1 MNLQKS
7 PDTEVKEGSHR
18 AAPSGYQRFIRAA
31 GLTTAGGAAIAFLV
45 AAAAQPVHGP
55 LSQVLSLSSS
65 AVAAEAA
72 SPSAAAAMPSFA
84 GLVEKVKPAVV
95 SIYVRSEETT
105 PLTAWEPQRDGGGQQ
120 GQGPQGQQGNQA
132 NPFQFFFGSPDG
144 QQFGMPNI
152 QPGPH
157 VVRAQ
162 GSGFFIT
169 GDGYL
174 VTNNHVVRN
183 AKKVEIKT
191 TGGKTYQAKIIGTDP
206 KTDLALLKVDASED
220 FPHVAFAST
229 LPKVGDWVVAMGNPF
244 GLGGTVTAGIV
255 SAQGRDIGSGPY
267 DDYIQI
273 DAPVNSGNSGGPT
286 FNLNGEVIGINTAI
300 YSPSGGSV
308 GIAFDIPSTTAN
320 SVVAQLKSSGKVTR
334 GWIGVTIQPVTDDIA
349 SSIGL
354 KTASGAI
361 VDEPQA
367 GGPAS
372 EAGLKSGD
380 VITHMDGNEV
390 KDSRDLARKV
400 GSVAPGQTIHLTVVH
415 NGKERTVDLTAKAY
429 PSDELA
435 SNEAG
440 DAQRPEFGMM
450 LAPSTDVAGARAD
463 GVVVTGVNPGG
474 IASEKGV
481 QQGDVITAVGGK
493 SVSDPSDIQGAI
505 RDAKKEGKSAI
516 LMHLKTADGG
526 RFVALPLKQ
535 S

>member
-1 MNLQKS
+1 MDLQNS
-7 PDTEVKEGSHR
+7 GHNEIEDTGNGSQR
-18 AAPSGYQRFIRAA
+18 KRYQRFIKAA
-31 GLTTAGGAAIAFLV
+31 GITTAGGFAIAFLTAAV
-45 AAAAQPVHGP
+45 AVPGTGP
-55 LSQVLSLSSS
+55 LSHVLALSSS
-65 AVAAEAA
+65 AAAAEAVSQPA
-72 SPSAAAAMPSFA
+72 VVTMPSFA
-84 GLVEKVKPAVV
+84 SLVEKVKPAVV

-105 PLTAWEPQRDGGGQQ
+105 PLTSWDQQGENSEQGQQ
-120 GQGPQGQQGNQA
+120 GQQGG
-132 NPFQFFFGSPDG
+132 PFQFFFGSPDG
-144 QQFGMPNI
+144 QQFGLPNM

-174 VTNNHVVRN
+174 VTNNHVVKN
-183 AKKVEIKT
+183 AKKVEVKT
-191 TGGKTYQAKIIGTDP
+191 TGGKTYTAKIIGTDP

-308 GIAFDIPSTTAN
+308 GIAFDIPSTTAK
-320 SVVAQLKSSGKVTR
+320 SVVDQIKSTGKVTR

-349 SSIGL
+349 ASLGL
-354 KTASGAI
+354 KSASGAI
-361 VDEPQA
+361 VDEPQS
-367 GGPAS
+367 GGPAA
-372 EAGLKSGD
+372 EAGLQSGD
-380 VITHMDGNEV
+380 VITHMDGVEV

-400 GSVAPGQTIHLTVVH
+400 GAVAPGQTIKLTVVH
-415 NGKERTVDLTAKAY
+415 NGKEHTVDLTARAY
-429 PSDELA
+429 PSDRLA
-435 SNEAG
+435 YNDAG
-440 DAQRPEFGMM
+440 DTQKPEFGMM
-450 LAPSTDVAGARAD
+450 LAPSSDVSGARAD

-474 IASEKGV
+474 VASEKGV

-493 SVSDPSDIQGAI
+493 SVSAPRDVQTAI
-505 RDAKKEGKSAI
+505 REAQNEGKSAI
-516 LMHLKTADGG
+516 LLHLKTADGG

-535 S
+535 G

>member
-1 MNLQKS
+1 MDLQNPGHNEIEVCGDGS
-7 PDTEVKEGSHR
+7 PRKR
-18 AAPSGYQRFIRAA
+18 KRRFIGAA
-31 GLTTAGGAAIAFLV
+31 GVTAAGGAAIAFLV
-45 AAAAQPVHGP
+45 AAAAVPVASP
-55 LSQVLSLSSS
+55 LSHVLALSGS
-65 AVAAEAA
+65 AAAAEAA
-72 SPSAAAAMPSFA
+72 SPPAAVMPSFA
-84 GLVEKVKPAVV
+84 NLVEKVKPAVV
-95 SIYVRSEETT
+95 SIYVRSEETS
-105 PLTAWEPQRDGGGQQ
+105 PLTSWEQQGDNDEQGQQ
-120 GQGPQGQQGNQA
+120 GQRGG
-132 NPFQFFFGSPDG
+132 PFQFFFGSPDG
-144 QQFGMPNI
+144 PQFGLPNI

-174 VTNNHVVRN
+174 VTNNHVVKN
-183 AKKVEIKT
+183 AKKVEVRT
-191 TGGKTYQAKIIGTDP
+191 TGGKTYTAKIIGTDP

-308 GIAFDIPSTTAN
+308 GIAFDIPSTTAK
-320 SVVAQLKSSGKVTR
+320 SVVDQIKSTGKVTR

-349 SSIGL
+349 ASMGL
-354 KTASGAI
+354 KSASGAI
-361 VDEPQA
+361 VDEPQS
-367 GGPAS
+367 GGPAA

-380 VITHMDGNEV
+380 VITHMDGMEV

-400 GSVAPGQTIHLTVVH
+400 GAVAPGQTIKLTVVH
-415 NGKERTVDLTAKAY
+415 NGKERTVELTARSY
-429 PSDELA
+429 PSDTLA
-435 SNEAG
+435 SNDDVNG
-440 DAQRPEFGMM
+440 QRPEFGMM
-450 LAPSTDVAGARAD
+450 LAPSSDVAGARAD

-474 IASEKGV
+474 VASEKGV

-493 SVSDPSDIQGAI
+493 SVSAPRDVQTAI
-505 RDAKKEGKSAI
+505 REAQNEGKSAI
-516 LMHLKTADGG
+516 LLHLKTADGG

-535 S
+535 G

>member
-1 MNLQKS
+1 MNSQKPIHDS
-7 PDTEVKEGSHR
+7 NDGSAHGASRSRSRRLVKT
-18 AAPSGYQRFIRAA
+18 A
-31 GLTTAGGAAIAFLV
+31 GLTVASGAAIAFLV
-45 AAAAQPVHGP
+45 AAGGVPAQH
-55 LSQVLSLSSS
+55 SLSRVLAFSGS
-65 AVAAEAA
+65 AAAAEAA
-72 SPSAAAAMPSFA
+72 SPSAAVAMPSFA
-84 GLVEKVKPAVV
+84 NLVEKVKPSVV

-105 PLTAWEPQRDGGGQQ
+105 PLASFDPQGENGQQ
-120 GQGPQGQQGNQA
+120 GSQG

-144 QQFGMPNI
+144 QQFGAPNAR
-152 QPGPH
+152 PGPQ

-162 GSGFFIT
+162 GSGFFIS

-183 AKKVEIKT
+183 AKKVEVKT
-191 TGGKTYQAKIIGTDP
+191 TGGQTYQAKIIGTDP
-206 KTDLALLKVDASED
+206 KTDLALLKVDAAEA

-229 LPKVGDWVVAMGNPF
+229 LPRVGDWVVAMGNPF

-308 GIAFDIPSTTAN
+308 GIAFDIPSTTAK
-320 SVVAQLKSSGKVTR
+320 SVLDQIKSTGKVTR

-349 SSIGL
+349 ASIGL

-380 VITHMDGNEV
+380 VITHMDGAV
-390 KDSRDLARKV
+390 VSDSRDLARKV
-400 GSVAPGQTIHLTVVH
+400 GAVAPGQSIKLTVIH
-415 NGKERTVDLTAKAY
+415 NGKERMVELVAKTY
-429 PSDELA
+429 PSDTLA
-435 SNEAG
+435 SNEQG
-440 DAQRPEFGMM
+440 DGQKPEFGMM
-450 LAPSTDVAGARAD
+450 LAPSSDVAGARAD
-463 GVVVTGVNPGG
+463 GVVVTGVNPNGV
-474 IASEKGV
+474 ASEKGV

-493 SVSDPSDIQGAI
+493 PVSEP
-505 RDAKKEGKSAI
+505 RDVQSAVQSAKKEGKSAV

>member
-144 QQFGMPNI
+144 QQFGMPNM

-320 SVVAQLKSSGKVTR
+320 SVVAQL
-334 GWIGVTIQPVTDDIA
+334 
-349 SSIGL
+349 
-354 KTASGAI
+354 
-361 VDEPQA
+361 
-367 GGPAS
+367 
-372 EAGLKSGD
+372 
-380 VITHMDGNEV
+380 
-390 KDSRDLARKV
+390 
-400 GSVAPGQTIHLTVVH
+400 
-415 NGKERTVDLTAKAY
+415 
-429 PSDELA
+429 
-435 SNEAG
+435 
-440 DAQRPEFGMM
+440 
-450 LAPSTDVAGARAD
+450 
-463 GVVVTGVNPGG
+463 
-474 IASEKGV
+474 
-481 QQGDVITAVGGK
+481 
-493 SVSDPSDIQGAI
+493 
-505 RDAKKEGKSAI
+505 
-516 LMHLKTADGG
+516 
-526 RFVALPLKQ
+526 
-535 S
+535 

>member
-1 MNLQKS
+1 MNSRNSETNDREQA
-7 PDTEVKEGSHR
+7 GSGSLPKGGR
-18 AAPSGYQRFIRAA
+18 RSTKAACIAV
-31 GLTTAGGAAIAFLV
+31 AGGAAVALLT
-45 AAAAQPVHGP
+45 AAAAIPGAGSLAH
-55 LSQVLSLSSS
+55 VLALSSS
-65 AVAAEAA
+65 AIAAEAA
-72 SPSAAAAMPSFA
+72 SQPVAAMPSFA
-84 GLVEKVKPAVV
+84 ELVEKVKPAVV
-95 SIYVRSEETT
+95 SVYVRSEETT
-105 PLTAWEPQRDGGGQQ
+105 PLTAWEPQGGDNE
-120 GQGPQGQQGNQA
+120 QGQQG

-144 QQFGMPNI
+144 QQSGPPNM

-183 AKKVEIKT
+183 AKTVEVKT
-191 TGGKTYQAKIIGTDP
+191 TGGKTYTAKIVGTDP
-206 KTDLALLKVDASED
+206 KTDLALLKVDSSDD

-229 LPKVGDWVVAMGNPF
+229 LPRVGDWVVAMGNPF

-308 GIAFDIPSTTAN
+308 GIAFDIPSTTAK
-320 SVVAQLKSSGKVTR
+320 SVVDQIKSNGKVTR

-349 SSIGL
+349 ASMGL

-361 VDEPQA
+361 VDEPQS
-367 GGPAS
+367 GGPAAA
-372 EAGLKSGD
+372 AGLKSGD
-380 VITHMDGNEV
+380 VITHMDGAEV
-390 KDSRDLARKV
+390 RDSRDLARKV
-400 GSVAPGQTIHLTVVH
+400 GGVAPGRTIKLTIIR
-415 NGKERTVDLTAKAY
+415 NGNEKTVDLKARPY
-429 PSDELA
+429 PADTLA
-435 SNEAG
+435 SNDDMTG
-440 DAQRPEFGMM
+440 QKPEFGMM
-450 LAPSTDVAGARAD
+450 LAPSSDVAGARAE
-463 GVVVTGVNPGG
+463 GVIVTGVNPGG
-474 IASEKGV
+474 VASEKGV

-493 SVSDPSDIQGAI
+493 SVSEPSDVQAAI
-505 RDAKKEGKSAI
+505 RDAKKDGKTAV

-535 S
+535 G

>member
-1 MNLQKS
+1 MDFPNSEHNPIDGAGSGSRQKR
-7 PDTEVKEGSHR
+7 DRRIVK
-18 AAPSGYQRFIRAA
+18 AA
-31 GLTTAGGAAIAFLV
+31 GITTAGGVAIAFLV
-45 AAAAQPVHGP
+45 AAAAIPGAGP
-55 LSQVLSLSSS
+55 LAHVLALSSS
-65 AVAAEAA
+65 AAAAEAA
-72 SPSAAAAMPSFA
+72 SQPAVTMPSFSS
-84 GLVEKVKPAVV
+84 LVEKVKPAVV

-105 PLTAWEPQRDGGGQQ
+105 PLTSWEPQGDDGEQGSQ
-120 GQGPQGQQGNQA
+120 GQQGQQGN

-144 QQFGMPNI
+144 QRSGPPNM

-183 AKKVEIKT
+183 AKKVEVKT
-191 TGGKTYQAKIIGTDP
+191 TGGKTYTAKIIGTDP
-206 KTDLALLKVDASED
+206 KTDLALLKVDTSEE

-308 GIAFDIPSTTAN
+308 GIAFDIPSTTAK
-320 SVVAQLKSSGKVTR
+320 SVVDQIKSTGKVTR

-349 SSIGL
+349 ASMGL

-361 VDEPQA
+361 VDEPQS
-367 GGPAS
+367 GGPAA

-380 VITHMDGNEV
+380 VITHMDGAEV

-400 GSVAPGQTIHLTVVH
+400 GAVAPGQTIKLSVVH
-415 NGKERTVDLTAKAY
+415 NGNERTVELTARAY
-429 PSDELA
+429 PSDTVA
-435 SNEAG
+435 SNDDG
-440 DAQRPEFGMM
+440 NGQKPEFGMM
-450 LAPSTDVAGARAD
+450 LAPSSDVAGARAD

-474 IASEKGV
+474 VASEKGV

-493 SVSDPSDIQGAI
+493 SVSEPRDVQTAI
-505 RDAKKEGKSAI
+505 RDAKKDGKSAV
-516 LMHLKTADGG
+516 LLHLKTADGG

-535 S
+535 G

>member
-1 MNLQKS
+1 MNSRNPGHNDNEGAGGGS
-7 PDTEVKEGSHR
+7 PRKPG
-18 AAPSGYQRFIRAA
+18 QRFIKTA
-31 GLTTAGGAAIAFLV
+31 GMTMAGGAAIAFLV
-45 AAAAQPVHGP
+45 AATAAPGTG
-55 LSQVLSLSSS
+55 SQAHILALSSS
-65 AVAAEAA
+65 AAAAEAA
-72 SPSAAAAMPSFA
+72 SQPVAAMPSFA

-105 PLTAWEPQRDGGGQQ
+105 PLTSWEPQGGEGE
-120 GQGPQGQQGNQA
+120 QGQQG

-144 QQFGMPNI
+144 QQSGPQNM

-183 AKKVEIKT
+183 AKNVEIKT
-191 TGGKTYQAKIIGTDP
+191 TGGKTYTAKIIGTDP
-206 KTDLALLKVDASED
+206 KTDLALLKIDSSEN

-286 FNLNGEVIGINTAI
+286 FNLSGEVIGINTAI

-308 GIAFDIPSTTAN
+308 GIAFDIPSTTAK
-320 SVVAQLKSSGKVTR
+320 SVVDQIKSTGKVTR

-349 SSIGL
+349 ASMGL
-354 KTASGAI
+354 TTASGAI
-361 VDEPQA
+361 VDEPQS
-367 GGPAS
+367 GGPAA

-380 VITHMDGNEV
+380 VITHLDGVEV

-400 GSVAPGQTIHLTVVH
+400 GEVVPGQTIKLTIFH
-415 NGKERTVDLTAKAY
+415 NGEKRTVELKARAY
-429 PSDELA
+429 PSDTLA
-435 SNEAG
+435 SNDDGNE
-440 DAQRPEFGMM
+440 QKPEFGMM
-450 LAPSTDVAGARAD
+450 LAPSSDVAGARAD
-463 GVVVTGVNPGG
+463 GVVVTGVNPSGV
-474 IASEKGV
+474 ASEKGV

-493 SVSDPSDIQGAI
+493 SVSQPRDVQTAI
-505 RDAKKEGKSAI
+505 RDAKKDGKSAV

-535 S
+535 G